1 MREGTI
7 HSHRTA
13 PHRTAPLSPVPLY
26 FSSPFL
32 LRTAPHYLNTWNRL
46 NCHLREGVQM
56 GILFA
61 ENFGMA

>member
-13 PHRTAPLSPVPLY
+13 PHRSPQSPLY

-32 LRTAPHYLNTWNRL
+32 LRTSPHYLNTWNRL
-46 NCHLREGVQM
+46 NCHPREGVQM